1 MNLDT
6 HLVQLGD
13 ELRYGK
19 AGLDVDL
26 AIVTRD
32 RNHKLASHQV
42 EALVSHDKRSNVY

>member
-1 MNLDT
+1 MGFAT

-19 AGLDVDL
+19 TGLDVDL

-32 RNHKLASHQV
+32 RNHQLAPHQV
-42 EALVSHDKRSNVY
+42 EAFISHSKY